1 MLDLVLRMLKDLYG
15 ISMTWLL
22 ENKKNVLQLPGI
34 MSSEL
39 NSGSCRWGPCYIF
52 QCQFMLE

>member
-22 ENKKNVLQLPGI
+22 ENKK
-34 MSSEL
+34 MSSNCQEL
-39 NSGSCRWGPCYIF
+39 
-52 QCQFMLE
+52 